1 MVYFHKADSLGA
13 ESDDAIAKYLLEI
26 GDESAAKR
34 FLGSAGAAQGMG
46 RFYGADQYAFTGV
59 LIGFVP
65 PASSGQ
71 SIRIENAMTISPE
84 HELRNKRVKITLDKF
99 YVQSYPGNGTHRIL
113 CEFAGKNQVAG
124 ETEEMRFA
132 MNLEARDQSSASVSG
147 KPIFMGVTIGK
158 DGIAFEGRTVNVRS
172 DVDDLILDALGN
184 DTFKNGLSLISSVQ
198 PALKPFVTLAAS
210 VVSATAKRN
219 QNRQVYAFSL
229 GLDFGA
235 STTSAKLRRG
245 SYVVVQGDDAE
256 WQWSNFFLRSDSL
269 ALVTSA
275 GKPAPFNYMV
285 FGVSDFEGQSAE
297 NKEVKS
303 GANKKA
309 PV

>member
-1 MVYFHKADSLGA
+1 MINFHQADSLGA
-13 ESDDAIAKYLLEI
+13 QSDDAIAQYLSEI

-65 PASSGQ
+65 PGSHGDE
-71 SIRIENAMTISPE
+71 IRIANAMTILPE
-84 HELRNKRVKITLDKF
+84 HELREKRIKITLDKF
-99 YVQSYPGNGTHRIL
+99 YVESYPGNGTHRIL
-113 CEFAGKNQVAG
+113 CEFAGKNQIAG
-124 ETEEMRFA
+124 ETEEMRFT
-132 MNLEARDQSSASVSG
+132 MNVEARDRGSASVNG

-172 DVDDLILDALGN
+172 DIDDLILDALGN

-210 VVSATAKRN
+210 VVSATAKRS

-229 GLDFGA
+229 GLDFGTSA
-235 STTSAKLRRG
+235 TSAKLRRG
-245 SYVVVQGDDAE
+245 SYIVVQGDDAE
-256 WQWSNFFLRSDSL
+256 WQWSNFSLKPDSL
-269 ALVTSA
+269 ALVTNE
-275 GKPAPFNYMV
+275 GKSAPFNYMV
-285 FGVSDFEGQSAE
+285 FGVSDFEGTPAE
-297 NKEVKS
+297 SKEVK
-303 GANKKA
+303 GGKKTPA
-309 PV
+309 